1 MCCFIVLGTGAAVE
15 KRIHWLSWKGEGKNK
30 LYAQAQ
36 KWSLHPIYVMIVE
49 LPESL

>member
-1 MCCFIVLGTGAAVE
+1 MLLYCLRNRGCSGE
-15 KRIHWLSWKGEGKNK
+15 KDSLLSWKGEGKNK